1 MFEQE
6 RLIGR
11 LQRRV
16 MDEPD
21 ISACFLSG
29 SFGRRASDPYSDL
42 DVTLI
47 FPDNASKVRA
57 WRNRVQF
64 AKSIMP
70 YISLKSFDGVHIRPY
85 FHNVLFANGS
95 KVDIRFEDQNSLT
108 PNPWDSQIRILKDT
122 AGWAEDFQMKSSH
135 QALSQASMNN
145 QELMLLDQRFWVMF
159 WDILRLL
166 ARGDADKPFSIYLE
180 LMHFT
185 IPPLLQ
191 ALPPEIP
198 ARTNLIEAYFSQN
211 AEATASHM
219 KALLNAYIAARS
231 AVVQRYHLQ
240 FSSDQSFESQIQ
252 RLVDRLSAL
261 ASGISA
267 R

>member
-21 ISACFLSG
+21 ITACFLSG

-42 DVTLI
+42 DVALI
-47 FPDNASKVRA
+47 YPDNQALERA
-57 WRNRVQF
+57 WHNRVQF

-70 YISLKSFDGVHIRPY
+70 YISLKSFDGEHIRPY
-85 FHNVLFANGS
+85 FHIALFANGS
-95 KVDIRFEDQNSLT
+95 KVDFRFETQNSLA

-122 AGWAEDFQMKSSH
+122 ASWAEVFQMKSSQ
-135 QALSQASMNN
+135 QALPQANINN
-145 QELMLLDQRFWVMF
+145 RELTLLDQRFWVMF

-166 ARGDADKPFSIYLE
+166 ARGDTDKPFSVYLE
-180 LMHFT
+180 LLHFT
-185 IPPLLQ
+185 FPPLLQ
-191 ALPPEIP
+191 ALPPDTP
-198 ARTNLIEAYFSQN
+198 ARNNLIEAHFSQN

-219 KALLNAYIAARS
+219 KGLLNAYIAART
-231 AVVQRYHLQ
+231 AVVERYHLQ
-240 FSSDQSFESQIQ
+240 FSSDQSFETQIQ
-252 RLVDRLSAL
+252 RLVDRLT
-261 ASGISA
+261 
-267 R
+267 